1 MKGGNIMRYDRCND
15 DDRRRRDNDCDCCLN
30 IENSIVIIICGDIDE
45 DRLRRSVAG
54 VREARSA

>member
-1 MKGGNIMRYDRCND
+1 MRYDRCND

-54 VREARSA
+54 VREARSAE